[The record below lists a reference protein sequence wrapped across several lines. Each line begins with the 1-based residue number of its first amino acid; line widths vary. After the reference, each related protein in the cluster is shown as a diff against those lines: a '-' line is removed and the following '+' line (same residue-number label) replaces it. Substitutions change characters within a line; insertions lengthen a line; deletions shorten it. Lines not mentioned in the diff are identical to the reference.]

1 MKKVKTLAEQNM
13 KERDKLISKQQG
25 ERKRFAVKMDNL
37 EREMER
43 MFQRHDVEM
52 CVLAIMQ
59 SKKVSQ

>member
-13 KERDKLISKQQG
+13 KEWDKLISKQQG

-43 MFQRHDVEM
+43 MFQRHNDEM